1 VRAGERANAQPGPIS
16 SEEGSPMNKP
26 IQQTGAPAQPKPRE
40 PLHVILARIHA
51 NIEAR
56 KVVR

>member
-1 VRAGERANAQPGPIS
+1 MS
-16 SEEGSPMNKP
+16 KS
-26 IQQTGAPAQPKPRE
+26 IQQTRAAAQPKPRE